1 MAIAIL
7 LSAFV
12 PYFVFT
18 DDADAADGSGEEGV
32 NERYLYSI
40 PFISSVVA
48 VSSSLYMIWDFGDG
62 TVLDGR
68 WDYYV
73 QQESEGVELS
83 ETLSAGVSEYKALL
97 SAHGNNIKYPTH
109 TYSDKGTYTVTQI
122 TINPQGYKAPG
133 AKVPFDGFFSN
144 DHTGFDGGLAAG
156 ITPATYN
163 DEDRTISG
171 AWSEPYVQTV
181 TVMGYPTITFD
192 SNGGSAV
199 ESQVV
204 ENGYDY
210 RAGVEPTQPTKDGY
224 TFAGWYKDS
233 ELTKPYDWSSKV
245 KKDMTLYAGWGFT
258 LSFDSNGGSAV
269 DDLNVVE
276 GQKATKPANPTKD
289 GFTFCGWFKDSE
301 LTQAYDWNSTV
312 TGDMILYAGWGF
324 TLSFDSNGG
333 SAVDDMIVTEGS
345 KATKPANPTKDGFT
359 FCGWY
364 TNSTLSQAYDWN
376 STVTG
381 DMILYALWSIDPYEI
396 TFNVN
401 GGSAVENLSVM
412 HGTMA
417 SKPVDPTRDG
427 YSFAGWYMDS
437 DLVLE
442 YDWNTL
448 VYSNLTLYARWIPT
462 YEITFNVNGGS
473 AVEDISVIH
482 GQKATKPTNPTKDGH
497 TFAGWYKDSALTQA
511 YDWNSTVTGDL
522 TLYAKWTANAPV
534 DVPDDEEKDDGSIV
548 SVIAPIGLLIG
559 GAAVVFIGTRTHPAV
574 IVAGIV
580 LAIVG
585 VLDISGIWEIFNL

>member
-1 MAIAIL
+1 MKHENGHKVASGLMAIAIL

-133 AKVPFDGFFSN
+133 ALFPFDGFMSN

-224 TFAGWYKDS
+224 TFVGWFKDS

-269 DDLNVVE
+269 DDFNVVE
-276 GQKATKPANPTKD
+276 GQKATKPANPTKE
-289 GFTFCGWFKDSE
+289 GFTFNGWYTDE
-301 LTQAYDWNSTV
+301 GCTVAYDWSAPVVQDGT
-312 TGDMILYAGWGF
+312 LYAKWVEYVQSEH
-324 TLSFDSNGG
+324 TVSFVTNGG
-333 SAVDDMIVTEGS
+333 SSVDD
-345 KATKPANPTKDGFT
+345 
-359 FCGWY
+359 
-364 TNSTLSQAYDWN
+364 L
-376 STVTG
+376 
-381 DMILYALWSIDPYEI
+381 
-396 TFNVN
+396 NV
-401 GGSAVENLSVM
+401 VE
-412 HGTMA
+412 
-417 SKPVDPTRDG
+417 
-427 YSFAGWYMDS
+427 
-437 DLVLE
+437 
-442 YDWNTL
+442 
-448 VYSNLTLYARWIPT
+448 
-462 YEITFNVNGGS
+462 
-473 AVEDISVIH
+473 
-482 GQKATKPTNPTKDGH
+482 GQKAIKPTDPTKDGH
-497 TFAGWYKDSALTQA
+497 TFAGWYKDSALAQAYDWNSTVTGDLTLYAKWTVNTYEVVFVTNGGSAVEDISVMHGQKAIKPTDPTKDGHTFAGWYKDSALAQA

>member
-289 GFTFCGWFKDSE
+289 GFTFCGW
-301 LTQAYDWNSTV
+301 
-312 TGDMILYAGWGF
+312 
-324 TLSFDSNGG
+324 
-333 SAVDDMIVTEGS
+333 
-345 KATKPANPTKDGFT
+345 
-359 FCGWY
+359 Y

>member
-133 AKVPFDGFFSN
+133 ALFPFDGFMSN

-224 TFAGWYKDS
+224 TFVGWFKDS

-269 DDLNVVE
+269 DDFNVVE
-276 GQKATKPANPTKD
+276 GQKATKPANPTKE
-289 GFTFCGWFKDSE
+289 GFTFNGWYTDE
-301 LTQAYDWNSTV
+301 GCTVAYDWSAPVVQDGT
-312 TGDMILYAGWGF
+312 LYAKWVEYVQSEH
-324 TLSFDSNGG
+324 TVSFVTNGG
-333 SAVDDMIVTEGS
+333 SSVDD
-345 KATKPANPTKDGFT
+345 
-359 FCGWY
+359 
-364 TNSTLSQAYDWN
+364 L
-376 STVTG
+376 
-381 DMILYALWSIDPYEI
+381 
-396 TFNVN
+396 NV
-401 GGSAVENLSVM
+401 VE
-412 HGTMA
+412 
-417 SKPVDPTRDG
+417 
-427 YSFAGWYMDS
+427 
-437 DLVLE
+437 
-442 YDWNTL
+442 
-448 VYSNLTLYARWIPT
+448 
-462 YEITFNVNGGS
+462 
-473 AVEDISVIH
+473 
-482 GQKATKPTNPTKDGH
+482 GQKAIKPTDPTKDGH
-497 TFAGWYKDSALTQA
+497 TFAGWYKDSALAQA

>member
-1 MAIAIL
+1 MKHENGHKVASGLMAIAIL

-133 AKVPFDGFFSN
+133 ALFPFDGFMSN

-224 TFAGWYKDS
+224 TFVGWFKDS

-245 KKDMTLYAGWGFT
+245 KRDMTLYAGWGFT

-276 GQKATKPANPTKD
+276 GQKATKPANPTKG
-289 GFTFCGWFKDSE
+289 GFTFNGWYTDE
-301 LTQAYDWNSTV
+301 GCTVAYDWSAPVVQDGT
-312 TGDMILYAGWGF
+312 LYAKWTVNTYEVVF
-324 TLSFDSNGG
+324 VTNGG
-333 SAVDDMIVTEGS
+333 SSVDD
-345 KATKPANPTKDGFT
+345 
-359 FCGWY
+359 
-364 TNSTLSQAYDWN
+364 L
-376 STVTG
+376 
-381 DMILYALWSIDPYEI
+381 
-396 TFNVN
+396 NV
-401 GGSAVENLSVM
+401 VE
-412 HGTMA
+412 
-417 SKPVDPTRDG
+417 
-427 YSFAGWYMDS
+427 
-437 DLVLE
+437 
-442 YDWNTL
+442 
-448 VYSNLTLYARWIPT
+448 
-462 YEITFNVNGGS
+462 
-473 AVEDISVIH
+473 
-482 GQKATKPTNPTKDGH
+482 GQKATKPTDPTKDGH